1 MPSLCLLKNE
11 SILFLKI
18 LTQTPMSLIKENVGI
33 FIPDIYHLLQSN
45 KYTLNRKKKSHKYSN
60 LYHIPREQRYK
71 KKSEYV
77 FQ

>member
-45 KYTLNRKKKSHKYSN
+45 KYTLNRKKKIS
-60 LYHIPREQRYK
+60 
-71 KKSEYV
+71 
-77 FQ
+77 